1 MDQNRRQQRLER
13 PIRRAAAACYRCHW
27 RKVRCDA
34 AIHGHPCTNCALD
47 GRTDCVLRP
56 NSTSRFKS
64 LQQTDRVWPSKV
76 RVTDETIASN
86 VVPTLDVNI
95 SPPSAVLES
104 NNDEYN
110 NNGDIDDTILSTN
123 FPFSGD
129 LEFQNL
135 MMPPFNIDSSEFIPD
150 SNHDLGGHIFPN
162 QHFINLDRVRLLPM
176 DDVHVLAVNGCMEIP
191 PKALVDVFVRKYF
204 LLVHPSL
211 PILDE
216 AQFWNIYG
224 QSDEHPSYTPKIS
237 LLIFQAMLLASCAVS
252 YNCDP
257 GI

>member
-1 MDQNRRQQRLER
+1 
-13 PIRRAAAACYRCHW
+13 
-27 RKVRCDA
+27 
-34 AIHGHPCTNCALD
+34 
-47 GRTDCVLRP
+47 
-56 NSTSRFKS
+56 
-64 LQQTDRVWPSKV
+64 
-76 RVTDETIASN
+76 
-86 VVPTLDVNI
+86 LDVNI

-104 NNDEYN
+104 NNNEYK
-110 NNGDIDDTILSTN
+110 NNGDNDDTILSTN

-135 MMPPFNIDSSEFIPD
+135 MMPPFNIDSSEYIPD

-257 GI
+257 GM